1 MAQQGN
7 GRRKNSRKKIINLI
21 YALAVFCLSGM
32 LFLLQN
38 PNVAEQ
44 AETQAE
50 TDQTA
55 DSELLEAAQDEDEDT
70 GTLEVHF
77 IDVGQGSATLIK
89 CGEHA
94 MLIDAGGND
103 KGTALQLYLKKQQVE
118 SLDYLVLT
126 HADADHIGGADVLI
140 TKLDIDKVFMSD
152 YAKDTKTYEDVIQAL
167 FSRSLA
173 WETPKVSEVY
183 ELGEA
188 SFTILAPNEEYQD
201 SNEASIALM
210 LNFKENSFLF
220 TGDAGEK
227 SEEDMLANGL
237 SLEADVYLAGHHGSR
252 YSSCEAFL
260 DAVSPSYVV
269 ISCGAKNT
277 YGHPHAETLNNLRKR
292 GIQVFRT
299 DEQGSI
305 VAVSNGKQITF
316 NCAPSESWQ
325 AGE

>member
-1 MAQQGN
+1 
-7 GRRKNSRKKIINLI
+7 
-21 YALAVFCLSGM
+21 
-32 LFLLQN
+32 
-38 PNVAEQ
+38 
-44 AETQAE
+44 
-50 TDQTA
+50 
-55 DSELLEAAQDEDEDT
+55 
-70 GTLEVHF
+70 
-77 IDVGQGSATLIK
+77 
-89 CGEHA
+89 